1 MTDVVTVTSQVTAK
15 HGAGAKSAGA
25 AAGTGTGL
33 DGAFAA
39 LLGAAG
45 QLPANGEAVAN
56 GKAAEPV
63 IDPAIIAG
71 DPAFA
76 ATAGEVVSADGEE
89 AQVPPAHIDP
99 VTGKPRKGSRAKD
112 AAKGDD
118 ALLQA
123 QAAVAGALGSPAQP
137 VPGEQPKTP
146 TGVRPDGPAAI
157 EAASA
162 KSSPAATLVAAS
174 DAPAA
179 PRVPI
184 AKDGKGDKPAKEA
197 SRTVPA
203 AETVPPAKDQA
214 PAQAVATNID
224 ARQRGDHPGDSQS
237 DHRDKGSD
245 KTPVVTLAAN
255 DDSTP
260 VSGTDP
266 LRDIV
271 QSLPPVVQAQLGPLA
286 PSGAAPVSSTG
297 DMLNSHVIDM
307 GVSGQWIDRMA
318 REIATVADGGGNA
331 RFQLSPPNLG
341 RIQVEL
347 LQANEKT
354 DVRVI
359 AETDEAARRLREGQA
374 ALEAHARVASL
385 SLGSVSVEKS
395 SAPFESGDKQNQRQ
409 GAEQNANP
417 NQQNF
422 AQAQGQSAQGRN
434 NNSNGNLNRGGFSAV
449 MGTERLAEPE
459 QGARTTRASDP
470 RVRFA

>member
-1 MTDVVTVTSQVTAK
+1 MTDVATVTGQVTAR

-25 AAGTGTGL
+25 AASTGTGL

-45 QLPANGEAVAN
+45 QMPIDGGAVPD
-56 GKAAEPV
+56 GKAAQPT
-63 IDPAIIAG
+63 IDPALVAG

-76 ATAGEVVSADGEE
+76 AMAGEVVTAEGDEDQPLPG
-89 AQVPPAHIDP
+89 HIDP
-99 VTGKPRKGSRAKD
+99 ASGKPRKSSRGKD
-112 AAKGDD
+112 AVKGDD
-118 ALLQA
+118 SFLQA
-123 QAAVAGALGSPAQP
+123 QATMAGVLSGP
-137 VPGEQPKTP
+137 VQLVSGEQPKISAKAAP
-146 TGVRPDGPAAI
+146 EGIAAI

-162 KSSPAATLVAAS
+162 KGAPAATTVATS
-174 DAPAA
+174 DVATAA
-179 PRVPI
+179 QAVTV
-184 AKDGKGDKPAKEA
+184 KDGKGDKPAKEA
-197 SRTVPA
+197 SRTAPA
-203 AETVPPAKDQA
+203 AETVAGGKDQA
-214 PAQAVATNID
+214 AAQTVATNTD
-224 ARQRGDHPGDSQS
+224 VRQQGDQSGDGRS
-237 DHRDKGSD
+237 DPRDKRAD
-245 KTPVVTLAAN
+245 KIPVVTLAAN
-255 DDSTP
+255 DDATAIA
-260 VSGTDP
+260 GTDP

-271 QSLPPVVQAQLGPLA
+271 QSLPPVVQAQLGPIA
-286 PSGAAPVSSTG
+286 PAGAAPVTSTG
-297 DMLNSHVIDM
+297 DMLSSHVIDM
-307 GVSGQWIDRMA
+307 SVSGQWIDRMA

-347 LQANEKT
+347 MQADDKT
-354 DVRVI
+354 NVRVL

-374 ALEAHARVASL
+374 ALEAHARSASL

-409 GAEQNANP
+409 GAEQNANS

-449 MGTERLAEPE
+449 MGSERLAEPE